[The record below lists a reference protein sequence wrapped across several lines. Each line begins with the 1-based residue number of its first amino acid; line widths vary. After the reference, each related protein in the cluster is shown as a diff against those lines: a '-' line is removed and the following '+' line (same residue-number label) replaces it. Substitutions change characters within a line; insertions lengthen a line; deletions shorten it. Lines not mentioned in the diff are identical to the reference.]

1 MSTKP
6 GATHRRLCQWALR
19 MPRYLDLRFRL
30 ATLLSVVIIGMVAVL
45 YELNR
50 RAERQ
55 ILAQV
60 EAQTAQL
67 TTALELGLQSI
78 STSDYLD
85 DFIRSRQLTPK
96 QLQRIRRIAIVDA
109 NGLVTD
115 STLRAE
121 RGQHIHPPSDEALV
135 KEGDPLAASD
145 AENGLARTI
154 FIPFQALGKDGS
166 PERNYVVV
174 TISAQTLTETIA
186 QTSRQRLL
194 VTGSA
199 LLAALVV
206 AVALV
211 WRFTQPIGEL
221 VKATRRI
228 EEGDLDVRLTLNR
241 RDEIGLLA
249 ERFNAMVA
257 RLREAR
263 DLEREAVVGRLTS
276 GIAHEI
282 RNPLNFIN
290 LTMDHVRTRHAP
302 SDPTERATFERL
314 TTAVK
319 DEIARLNTLVTNVLR
334 VGRPAILALRPVKLS
349 DLIAAVLDVARSKA
363 EAQQIELICVDD
375 TQGTTIEADADSLK
389 SCFSN
394 LVINA
399 IEAMPNGGR
408 LRIHIRDTST
418 GQLVEVSDTGTGI
431 SRDEL
436 KHIFD
441 PYFSTKE
448 TGIGLG
454 LAVTRQIV
462 TDHGG
467 TIEPVSHPGQGTT
480 FIVRLP
486 FRRMLGKGAA

>member
-1 MSTKP
+1 
-6 GATHRRLCQWALR
+6 

-30 ATLLSVVIIGMVAVL
+30 VMLLSIVIIGMVAVL

-85 DFIRSRQLTPK
+85 DFIRSRRLTPN

-115 STLRAE
+115 STSRAE
-121 RGQHIHPPSDEALV
+121 RGQRIAPPADETLV
-135 KEGDPLAASD
+135 TEGDPLVAPQ

-154 FIPFQALGKDGS
+154 FIPFQALGKDGA

-174 TISAQTLTETIA
+174 TISAQTLADTIA
-186 QTSRQRLL
+186 LTSRQRLWA
-194 VTGSA
+194 TGAA
-199 LLAALVV
+199 LLAALAV

-221 VKATRRI
+221 VAATRRI
-228 EEGDLDVRLTLNR
+228 EAGDLTVQLRLSR

-249 ERFNAMVA
+249 TRFNAMAA
-257 RLREAR
+257 RLREVR
-263 DLEREAVVGRLTS
+263 ELEERLKQAERAAVVGRLAS

-282 RNPLNFIN
+282 RNPLNCIN
-290 LTMDHVRTRHAP
+290 LTIDHIRARYAP
-302 SDPTERATFERL
+302 DEASERATFERL
-314 TTAVK
+314 TGTVK

-334 VGRPAILALRPVKLS
+334 VGRPATLALRPVKLGE
-349 DLIAAVLDVARSKA
+349 LIAAVLNVVQSKA
-363 EAQQIELICVDD
+363 EAQQVTLQCEDT
-375 TQGTTIEADADSLK
+375 TQGRSIEADADSLK

-399 IEAMPNGGR
+399 IEAMPNGGV
-408 LRIHIRDTST
+408 LRVRIAETAQ
-418 GQLVEVSDTGTGI
+418 GQSVEISDTGPGI
-431 SRDEL
+431 APDDL
-436 KHIFD
+436 AHIFD
-441 PYFSTKE
+441 PYFSTKD

-454 LAVTRQIV
+454 LAVTRQIML
-462 TDHGG
+462 DHGG
-467 TIEPVSHPGQGTT
+467 AIDARSEPGQGAT
-480 FIVRLP
+480 FTLQLP
-486 FRRMLGKGAA
+486 YRREPPA

>member
-1 MSTKP
+1 
-6 GATHRRLCQWALR
+6 

-30 ATLLSVVIIGMVAVL
+30 AALLSIVIIGMVAVL

-67 TTALELGLQSI
+67 TTALEVGLQSI

-85 DFIRSRQLTPK
+85 DFIRSRRLTPS

-121 RGQHIHPPSDEALV
+121 RGQRLALPTDESLV
-135 KEGDPLAASD
+135 QEGDPLAANTT
-145 AENGLARTI
+145 ENSLARTV
-154 FIPFQALGKDGS
+154 FIPFQALGKDGA

-174 TISAQTLTETIA
+174 TISAQTLAETIA
-186 QTSRQRLL
+186 TTSRQRLL
-194 VTGSA
+194 ATGAA
-199 LLAALVV
+199 LLVALVV

-211 WRFTQPIGEL
+211 WRFTQPIGDL
-221 VKATRRI
+221 VTATRRI
-228 EEGDLDVRLTLNR
+228 EAGDLTVQLRLNR

-249 ERFNAMVA
+249 ARFNAMVV
-257 RLREAR
+257 RLREVR
-263 DLEREAVVGRLTS
+263 ELEERLNQAERAAVVGRLAS

-290 LTMDHVRTRHAP
+290 LTMDHIRTRYAP
-302 SDPTERATFERL
+302 SDAAERATFERL
-314 TTAVK
+314 TAAVK

-334 VGRPAILALRPVKLS
+334 IGRPATLSLRPVRLGE
-349 DLIAAVLDVARSKA
+349 LIAAVLDVVRSKA
-363 EAQQIELICVDD
+363 EAQQVSLTCVDE
-375 TQGTTIEADADSLK
+375 TGGMPIEADADSLK

-399 IEAMPNGGR
+399 IEAMPHGGE
-408 LRIHIRDTST
+408 LHLSITPTAT
-418 GQLVEVSDTGTGI
+418 GQAVQVRDSGLGI
-431 SRDEL
+431 APNDLE
-436 KHIFD
+436 HIFD
-441 PYFSTKE
+441 PYFSTKD

-454 LAVTRQIV
+454 LAVTRQIIL
-462 TDHGG
+462 DHGG
-467 TIEPVSHPGQGTT
+467 TITVESTPGQGTT
-480 FIVRLP
+480 FTVTLP
-486 FRRMLGKGAA
+486 HRPTPPG